1 MEMLS
6 DDGGCKRERE
16 GGRKQGEYRDRGGDH
31 QVSPNKTRRTRK
43 RGGCFSLSI
52 IFSLSFFFI
61 LNYTQTL
68 PLSAWSMNVL
78 ISLTES
84 HFMANN

>member
-43 RGGCFSLSI
+43 RGGSFSLSI
-52 IFSLSFFFI
+52 IFSLSFFYFKLYPDAASQCLEYECFNKPDRI
-61 LNYTQTL
+61 TFYG
-68 PLSAWSMNVL
+68 
-78 ISLTES
+78 
-84 HFMANN
+84 